1 MSAFATTPQ
10 ITRPPLPAAEH
21 LLPRTDGGYSCN
33 EVAKVTLG
41 EFTGRVWR
49 HVHRDGDG
57 ARFEF
62 DATIDGLIDASGS
75 GLGDKP
81 QRLRELASVAS
92 ATADELG
99 EAQARQRHPAGSALT
114 SA

>member
-1 MSAFATTPQ
+1 MSASATTPQ

-57 ARFEF
+57 ARFEVRRHHRR
-62 DATIDGLIDASGS
+62 ID
-75 GLGDKP
+75 
-81 QRLRELASVAS
+81 
-92 ATADELG
+92 
-99 EAQARQRHPAGSALT
+99 
-114 SA
+114 